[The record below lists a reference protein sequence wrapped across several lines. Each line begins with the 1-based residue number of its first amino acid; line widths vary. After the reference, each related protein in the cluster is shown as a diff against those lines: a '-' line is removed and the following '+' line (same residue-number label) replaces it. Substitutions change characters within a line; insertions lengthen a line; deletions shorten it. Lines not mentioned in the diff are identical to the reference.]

1 MTISETLTFD
11 PETPPSSSP
20 WNKLPDPLV
29 GMILSWLPTAEFIRS
44 RTVCRRWNSLPE
56 TLDFRKIIT
65 SRIQAL
71 ENNSSPWF
79 MLFSKTSGVVYD
91 ASLNKWIHLPVP
103 VAGHKTLGWPV
114 ASDGG
119 LVLYYNSKHKR
130 FAVGN
135 PILPR
140 AWYELP
146 PLWNV
151 KCFEAAGLL
160 VTNHDTCAYKIVIMG
175 KNKALKDITEVFDSV
190 STTWQSCGVV
200 PPECHP
206 SNSNVVCCG
215 TLYFWCD
222 PDALVSFNM
231 ESKKWERLETIM
243 PDELEKQTLISQVLI
258 QCKHRIFLIGAC
270 EEYSHREGVRVWI
283 LDEDKLSRILQWV
296 PYDEMPRELFKK
308 FIGDGL
314 SEVLCVG
321 CDDMCLL
328 TTQAGKMILT
338 YDIQERRWD
347 SVPDYRTFSRLP
359 INSFIDGIA
368 FWPRIDASPRSQRTD
383 SPFIP
388 DAPHAANPDPAA
400 ALHHQTCPSTMTF

>member
-1 MTISETLTFD
+1 MTIISKTLTFD

-20 WNKLPDPLV
+20 WNKLPDPLI

-56 TLDFRKIIT
+56 TVDFRKIIT
-65 SRIQAL
+65 SRTPWD
-71 ENNSSPWF
+71 NNSSPWF
-79 MLFSKTSGVVYD
+79 MLFSKTNAVVYN
-91 ASLNKWIHLPVP
+91 AYLNKWINLPVP
-103 VAGHKTLGWPV
+103 VAAHKTLCWPV

-119 LVLYYNSKHKR
+119 LVLYYNSKQKG

-160 VTNHDTCAYKIVIMG
+160 VTNRDTCAYKIVIMG
-175 KNKALKDITEVFDSV
+175 KNKALKDITE
-190 STTWQSCGVV
+190 SCGLV
-200 PPECHP
+200 PPGCHP

-231 ESKKWERLETIM
+231 ESRKWERVTTIM
-243 PDELEKQTLISQVLI
+243 PDELEKQTLISQALI
-258 QCKHRIFLIGAC
+258 QCERRIFMIGAC

-283 LDEDKLSRILQWV
+283 LDVDNLSRTMQWV
-296 PYDEMPRELFKK
+296 RYDEMPRELFKK

-314 SEVLCVG
+314 SEILCVG

-328 TTQAGKMILT
+328 TTQAGTMILT
-338 YDIQERRWD
+338 YGIQDRKWD

-359 INSFIDGIA
+359 VNSFIDGIA
-368 FWPRIDASPRSQRTD
+368 FWPRIDASPHSQHTD
-383 SPFIP
+383 SIP
-388 DAPHAANPDPAA
+388 DAENIPHLAPPKPY
-400 ALHHQTCPSTMTF
+400 HHEISRM